1 VADRNLST
9 VSKILLYQV
18 LIIIMMAAG
27 FAVIVGKMA
36 ALSAVLGGA
45 AAFFPNLFFAY
56 RIKKATGQE
65 ARKIVVSFYT
75 GEVGKLLLTAA
86 FFVLIFQIPNVDL
99 LPLLVG
105 YLTALSVFWFALLMR

>member
-18 LIIIMMAAG
+18 LIIIIMTAG
-27 FAVIVGKMA
+27 FAVAVGKMA
-36 ALSAVLGGA
+36 ALSAAMGGA

-56 RIKKATGQE
+56 KIKKATGQE

-75 GEVGKLLLTAA
+75 GEAGKLVLTAA
-86 FFVLIFQIPNVDL
+86 FFVLIFQIPNIELV
-99 LPLLVG
+99 PLLVG
-105 YLTALSVFWFALLMR
+105 YLAALSVFWFALLMR

>member
-1 VADRNLST
+1 VADRSLST

-18 LIIIMMAAG
+18 LIIVMMAAG
-27 FAVIVGKMA
+27 FAAAVGKMA
-36 ALSAVLGGA
+36 ALSTALGGA

-86 FFVLIFQIPNVDL
+86 IFVLIFQIPKIDL
-99 LPLLVG
+99 FPLLVG

>member
-1 VADRNLST
+1 MVDRKLST

-18 LIIIMMAAG
+18 LIIILMTAG
-27 FAVIVGKMA
+27 FAVAGGKMA
-36 ALSAVLGGA
+36 ALSVALGGA

-86 FFVLIFQIPNVDL
+86 FFVLIFQIPGIDL
-99 LPLLVG
+99 LPLFVG